1 MSDSTGQG
9 WVQHIVHGTSK
20 ALVASGP
27 NACHSSFGKRFFT
40 EVKIFEVCRAIV
52 FNEPT
57 FLAQPKWRA
66 LSSKFQ
72 ADLSDPEIH
81 PLDEL
86 LDIIVACS
94 SLRVR

>member
-1 MSDSTGQG
+1 M
-9 WVQHIVHGTSK
+9 
-20 ALVASGP
+20 
-27 NACHSSFGKRFFT
+27 
-40 EVKIFEVCRAIV
+40 EVKIFEVCRAII

-57 FLAQPKWRA
+57 FLAQSKWKA
-66 LSSKFQ
+66 LSAKLQ
-72 ADLSDPEIH
+72 TDLVEMEAH